1 MVEWFNHL
9 HRHFL
14 YLPDKEYPFPSP
26 AIRPNQKKQKKKT
39 QIPQTP
45 LHNGSNP
52 TNPRYPPQE
61 WGEVPLGYLG

>member
-14 YLPDKEYPFPSP
+14 YLPNKEYPFPSP
-26 AIRPNQKKQKKKT
+26 AIRPIQKKKKS

-61 WGEVPLGYLG
+61 WGEAPLGYLG